1 VLPTQVRERQK
12 REGAAKID
20 WRFSNALERIR
31 SGDFGEAST
40 YEPLLT
46 SLVPHND
53 QFLVAADF
61 ASYLEAQARV
71 DRVFQRQDEWCRL
84 SILCCAGMILCFLI
98 SWIFF
103 VFSTAR

>member
-84 SILCCAGMILCFLI
+84 SILCCAGMI
-98 SWIFF
+98 F
-103 VFSTAR
+103 VF